1 MKFPSSRWLYRV
13 TALFIAVALW
23 YVIVADKRELLSE
36 KTVETSVTYNTP
48 KRVVVLDRVA
58 AVRVL
63 VRGRNREI
71 RRLRPFDVD
80 VLVDVPA
87 GRSGEVRVTLTA
99 DNVVLPSD
107 NLSVVSIEPEVLPLI
122 LDTEQEKQ
130 VPVAIELAGE
140 PAAGALV
147 VRKTADPPRATLAG
161 PSTLL
166 RSVRRVETA
175 KVSLDGHAFTFE
187 REVPLVTSDPL
198 IRVVEP
204 ASVTVQVVLEQP
216 ASGANRGGDG

>member
-1 MKFPSSRWLYRV
+1 MKRPVGPWFYRLA
-13 TALFIAVALW
+13 ALLIATALW

-36 KTVETSVTYNTP
+36 KVVETSVTYNTP

-58 AVRVL
+58 EVRVL

-87 GRSGEVRVTLTA
+87 GRNGQVRVTLTP
-99 DNVVLPSD
+99 DNVVLPSE
-107 NLSVVSIEPEVLPLI
+107 NLSVVSIEPEVLPLT
-122 LDTEQEKQ
+122 LDAEQEKQ
-130 VPVAIELAGE
+130 VPVVIELAGE
-140 PAAGALV
+140 PAAGAEL
-147 VRKTADPPRATLAG
+147 VRKLVDPPQVTVAG

-187 REVPLVTSDPL
+187 KEVELVTSDPL

-204 ASVTVQVVLEQP
+204 VTVTVQVVLEQP
-216 ASGANRGGDG
+216 GAGASRGGDG

>member
-1 MKFPSSRWLYRV
+1 MKRPVSPWFYRLA
-13 TALFIAVALW
+13 ALLIATALW

-36 KTVETSVTYNTP
+36 KVVETSVTYNTP

-58 AVRVL
+58 EVRVL

-87 GRSGEVRVTLTA
+87 GRNGQVRVTLTP
-99 DNVVLPSD
+99 DNVVLPSE
-107 NLSVVSIEPEVLPLI
+107 NLSVVSIEPEVLPLT
-122 LDTEQEKQ
+122 LDAEQEKQ
-130 VPVAIELAGE
+130 VPVVIELAGE
-140 PAAGALV
+140 PAAGAEL
-147 VRKTADPPRATLAG
+147 VRKLVDPPQVTVAG

-187 REVPLVTSDPL
+187 KEVQLVTSDPL
-198 IRVVEP
+198 IRVVQP
-204 ASVTVQVVLEQP
+204 TTVTVQVVLEQP
-216 ASGANRGGDG
+216 GTTGRGGDG